1 MDTKVL
7 KRLLWWCTLVLRVA
21 SSIVPHRQRREWLRE
36 WRGEVWHWANFLV
49 ESERLNPRTEHE
61 LLRHCWGSF
70 RDALWHRFNRV
81 AVLDF
86 MHWYPL
92 TPSFCLVMIL
102 AALLALLA
110 AGPISL
116 SSWTFVPPPYV
127 DSSHLL
133 TVSPNVRS
141 QWLEPELLR
150 DCALQWT
157 RSNQLIAQATTYA
170 WRPSLVRGPEGKES
184 VLSARVTPGT
194 LELLGGNPI
203 LGRTLE
209 STDSSHCESCVVLSN
224 SLWRSQF
231 HGDRRVIGQPLY
243 LNGRRLEIVGVLPAQ
258 FRFPGFDIALY
269 TPFGT
274 GFHPR
279 LPNFEW
285 SGALLRVP
293 AGIAVAQNQVQSYI
307 NQAGGLP
314 SDIKVDV
321 LSLTDLEYQ
330 ALESCAVLILLAVLL
345 LLFLNWRSVAGLHAL
360 GASPRLPGVWRWW
373 LFFITKSTLL
383 LIAVLMAS
391 LELVRMVVATLGVNV
406 KEYAGGTAM
415 WLFLVGLTVALTWS
429 IRDQHSRCRTCLKR
443 LQMQIALGNS
453 VGVFCEPSGLD
464 LVCDGGHGV
473 LHVPVM
479 HLSCLDSE
487 RWTDLDESWREIAG
501 AQVGASVF

>member
-1 MDTKVL
+1 VDTKAL

-21 SSIVPHRQRREWLRE
+21 SSIVPRRQRREWLRE
-36 WRGEVWHWANFLV
+36 WQGEVWHWANFLV
-49 ESERLNPRTEHE
+49 ESERLNPHTEHE

-70 RDALWHRFNRV
+70 GDALWHRFNRV

-86 MHWYPL
+86 MQSYPL
-92 TPSFCLVMIL
+92 TPSFCLVMIS

-116 SSWTFVPPPYV
+116 SSWTFAPPPHV

-133 TVSPNVRS
+133 IVSPNVRG
-141 QWLEPELLR
+141 QWLEPEVLR
-150 DCALQWT
+150 DCAMRWT

-203 LGRTLE
+203 LGRTFE

-224 SLWRSQF
+224 SLWRTEF
-231 HGDRRVIGQPLY
+231 HGDSGVIGQPLY

-258 FRFPGFDIALY
+258 FRFPGLAIGLY
-269 TPFGT
+269 TPFGM

-279 LPNFEW
+279 LPHFEW
-285 SGALLRVP
+285 SGALLFVP
-293 AGIAVAQNQVQSYI
+293 AGTAVAQNQVQSYI

-345 LLFLNWRSVAGLHAL
+345 VLSLNWRSVAGLHVS
-360 GASPRLPGVWRWW
+360 GAYRRLPEFWRWW
-373 LFFITKSTLL
+373 LFFIIKSTLL
-383 LIAVLMAS
+383 LIAVLIAS
-391 LELVRMVVATLGVNV
+391 LELVQMVVAALGVNGR
-406 KEYAGGTAM
+406 EYAGGTVM

-429 IRDQHSRCRTCLKR
+429 IRDQRSRCRTCLKR
-443 LQMQIALGNS
+443 LKMQIALGNS
-453 VGVFCEPSGLD
+453 VGAFCEPSGLD
-464 LVCDGGHGV
+464 VVCDGGHGV

-479 HLSCLDSE
+479 HLSSLDSE
-487 RWTDLDESWREIAG
+487 RWTNLDESWREIAG
-501 AQVGASVF
+501 AQLGASVF

>member
-1 MDTKVL
+1 VDTKVL
-7 KRLLWWCTLVLRVA
+7 KRLLWGSTLVLRVA
-21 SSIVPHRQRREWLRE
+21 SSIVPRRQRREWLRE
-36 WRGEVWHWANFLV
+36 WQGEVWHWANFLV
-49 ESERLNPRTEHE
+49 ESERLNPHTEHE

-81 AVLDF
+81 AVLNF
-86 MHWYPL
+86 MQAYPL
-92 TPSFCLVMIL
+92 MPSFCLVMIS
-102 AALLALLA
+102 AALLVLLA

-116 SSWTFVPPPYV
+116 SSWTFAPPPYM
-127 DSSHLL
+127 DSAHLL

-141 QWLEPELLR
+141 QWLEPEVLR
-150 DCALQWT
+150 DCAMQWT
-157 RSNQLIAQATTYA
+157 RSNQFIAQATTYA
-170 WRPSLVRGPEGKES
+170 WRPSLVRGPEGKQS

-203 LGRTLE
+203 LGRTFE
-209 STDSSHCESCVVLSN
+209 SMDSQCESCVVISN
-224 SLWRSQF
+224 SLWRIQF
-231 HGDRRVIGQPLY
+231 HGDSRVIGQPLY
-243 LNGRRLEIVGVLPAQ
+243 LNGRHLEIVGVLRAQ
-258 FRFPGFDIALY
+258 FRFPGLDIGLY
-269 TPFGT
+269 TPFAT
-274 GFHPR
+274 GSHPR

-293 AGIAVAQNQVQSYI
+293 AGTAVAQNQVQSYI

-345 LLFLNWRSVAGLHAL
+345 VLSLNWRAVAGLHTS
-360 GASPRLPGVWRWW
+360 GAYRRLPEFWRWW
-373 LFFITKSTLL
+373 FFFIIKSTLL
-383 LIAVLMAS
+383 LIAVLIAS
-391 LELVRMVVATLGVNV
+391 LELVQMVVATWGVNV
-406 KEYAGGTAM
+406 REYAGGTVM

-429 IRDQHSRCRTCLKR
+429 IRDQRSRCRVCLKR

-453 VGVFCEPSGLD
+453 VGAFCEPSGLD

-479 HLSCLDSE
+479 HLSCVDSE
-487 RWTDLDESWREIAG
+487 HWTDLDESWREIAG
-501 AQVGASVF
+501 AQLGASVF